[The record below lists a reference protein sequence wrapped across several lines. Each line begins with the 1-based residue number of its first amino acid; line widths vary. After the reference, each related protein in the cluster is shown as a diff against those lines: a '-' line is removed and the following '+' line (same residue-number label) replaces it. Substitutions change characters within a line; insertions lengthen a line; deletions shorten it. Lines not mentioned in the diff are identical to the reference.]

1 MTKLTVEQICLCR
14 ALEKL
19 IKAIV
24 NGRSYNDDLLEDV
37 VLCAQKMMDKET
49 TLRDQFAMAAL
60 TGILANDN
68 LLPADNEFV
77 PYRASGCA
85 YEIADAMLEARKEKK

>member
-1 MTKLTVEQICLCR
+1 MTKLTVEQICLCQ

-37 VLCAQKMMDKET
+37 VLCVQKMMDKET
-49 TLRDQFAMAAL
+49 ALRDQFAMAAL
-60 TGILANDN
+60 TG
-68 LLPADNEFV
+68 LLSDPVRDADSADYAE
-77 PYRASGCA
+77 CA
-85 YEIADAMLEARKEKK
+85 YEYADAMLEARKEKK

>member
-1 MTKLTVEQICLCR
+1 MTDEQLR
-14 ALEKL
+14 KALDL
-19 IKAIV
+19 IH
-24 NGRSYNDDLLEDV
+24 GMERDRL
-37 VLCAQKMMDKET
+37 